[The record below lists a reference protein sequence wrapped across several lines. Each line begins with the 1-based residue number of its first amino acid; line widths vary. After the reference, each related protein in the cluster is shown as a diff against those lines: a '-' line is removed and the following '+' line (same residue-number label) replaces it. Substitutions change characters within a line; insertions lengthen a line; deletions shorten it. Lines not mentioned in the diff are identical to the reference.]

1 MLIIYTSS
9 YNLHIEHNKKL
20 INIFGIFK
28 QDYTIVNQLMMHD
41 IFYQHVSSNFNNR
54 LIRDAQKDIH

>member
-1 MLIIYTSS
+1 MFIVYAST

-20 INIFGIFK
+20 IRMFR
-28 QDYTIVNQLMMHD
+28 QDYVIVNQLMMHD
-41 IFYQHVSSNFNNR
+41 IFYQHVSSNFNNH